1 MSILSKRLS
10 KIESELLVV
19 VQPVKFMFITTCG
32 HNEDSDILGY
42 KSGWGS
48 LEVMRLQ
55 NESIEDLKERTQK
68 IFIESETRN
77 TSIFILRC
85 IYENNSMAR
94 P

>member
-10 KIESELLVV
+10 KIEAELLVV
-19 VQPVKFMFITTCG
+19 AQPIKFMFITTCG
-32 HNEDSDILGY
+32 HNDDSDILGY

-77 TSIFILRC
+77 TPIFILRC
-85 IYENNSMAR
+85 IYENKPMAR

>member
-1 MSILSKRLS
+1 MSLSKRLA

-19 VQPVKFMFITTCG
+19 VQPIKFMFITRCG
-32 HNEDSDILGY
+32 RNDDSDILGY
-42 KSGWGS
+42 KSGWDS

-68 IFIESETRN
+68 IFIERETRN

-85 IYENNSMAR
+85 IYENK
-94 P
+94 PID

>member
-19 VQPVKFMFITTCG
+19 AQPIKFMFITRCG
-32 HNEDSDILGY
+32 HNDDSDILGY
-42 KSGWGS
+42 KSGWDNYS
-48 LEVMRLQ
+48 VMRIE

-85 IYENNSMAR
+85 IYEIT
-94 P
+94 PID

>member
-32 HNEDSDILGY
+32 HNDSDILGY

-48 LEVMRLQ
+48 LEVMRLH

-85 IYENNSMAR
+85 IYENKPMAR